1 MHSDYDNC
9 EELSRH
15 VNSLLQLLMTNS
27 MVNSRLLLY
36 CTALAALNS
45 VLGCGY
51 VDDVLI
57 DAPAEMTREMIA
69 SLSVCAVVQGTVDDN
84 GWSTRSSGSS
94 DSSGS
99 SSDDSETDA
108 AATATA
114 AAAAMA
120 DGTTDAT
127 DATAGSSSAK
137 RSRGGEYALAKQL
150 GIYHQIKSPS
160 NLTVMEIMGRI
171 QKNQEVRFSSL
182 LLCVATFIR
191 IDLMI
196 LGCSSSCCF
205 RTAHMQHCSATGTST
220 CNAAFLRW

>member
-1 MHSDYDNC
+1 MH
-9 EELSRH
+9 H
-15 VNSLLQLLMTNS
+15 
-27 MVNSRLLLY
+27 
-36 CTALAALNS
+36 AAALNS

-94 DSSGS
+94 DSSSGS
-99 SSDDSETDA
+99 GSDDSETDA
-108 AATATA
+108 ATA
-114 AAAAMA
+114 AAAAIA
-120 DGTTDAT
+120 DGVDGAT
-127 DATAGSSSAK
+127 DAAADSSSDTK

-171 QKNQEVRFSSL
+171 QKNQEVRFS
-182 LLCVATFIR
+182 LC
-191 IDLMI
+191 
-196 LGCSSSCCF
+196 
-205 RTAHMQHCSATGTST
+205 
-220 CNAAFLRW
+220 

>member
-1 MHSDYDNC
+1 MH
-9 EELSRH
+9 H
-15 VNSLLQLLMTNS
+15 
-27 MVNSRLLLY
+27 
-36 CTALAALNS
+36 AAALNS

-94 DSSGS
+94 DSSSGS
-99 SSDDSETDA
+99 GSGSDDSETDA
-108 AATATA
+108 AAA
-114 AAAAMA
+114 AAIA
-120 DGTTDAT
+120 DGVDGAT
-127 DATAGSSSAK
+127 DAAADSSSCK

-171 QKNQEVRFSSL
+171 QKNQEVRFS
-182 LLCVATFIR
+182 LC
-191 IDLMI
+191 
-196 LGCSSSCCF
+196 
-205 RTAHMQHCSATGTST
+205 
-220 CNAAFLRW
+220 